1 VTFFKKYWR
10 MIAAL
15 IATVGFLV
23 YSLLGSQPATVAG
36 LAKFMGFA
44 LTAILGLQLAESID
58 IESRFAATDR
68 SVRTTIRQ
76 VVQDI
81 EPYVSRIVELRDADA
96 YADLF
101 GQIKGDLRTYNPH
114 HYESRATSFD
124 EALVKQNMTRRHAD
138 PEFKRALIL
147 VCVGD
152 DYGVK
157 NFCRFI
163 RRLRETGAEAK
174 TKVFIR
180 LSSRPFLAEPTFHIQ
195 QRTGTERFVIEFR
208 MPALASGDLP
218 RYYLVA
224 KQSDVKVSL
233 QSFFD
238 AQWGSARELDLPQL
252 FQELEKTADVDRY
265 LVQFV
270 QKALI

>member
-1 VTFFKKYWR
+1 MTFLKKYWR

-15 IATVGFLV
+15 IATVGFLI
-23 YSLLGSQPATVAG
+23 YSLVGSQPATVG
-36 LAKFMGFA
+36 DLAKVMGFA

-58 IESRFAATDR
+58 IESRFAATDQN
-68 SVRTTIRQ
+68 VRISILE
-76 VVQDI
+76 VVQEI

-101 GQIKGDLRTYNPH
+101 GNLKGDLRTYNPH

-124 EALVKQNMTRRHAD
+124 ESLVQENMTRRHAD

-152 DYGVK
+152 DYGVM

-163 RRLRETGAEAK
+163 KRLRETGAGAK
-174 TKVFIR
+174 TKVAIR
-180 LSSRPFLAEPTFHIQ
+180 LSQRPFLTEPTFHIQ
-195 QRTGTERFVIEFR
+195 QRRGTERFVIEFR
-208 MPALASGDLP
+208 IPALASGDLP

-224 KQSDVKVSL
+224 KQSDVKLSL
-233 QSFFD
+233 QTYFD
-238 AQWGSARELDLPQL
+238 AQWGSARELDLIQL
-252 FQELEKTADVDRY
+252 FRDLEKTADVDGY
-265 LVQFV
+265 LVQV
-270 QKALI
+270 AQDLAI